1 MNQEEY
7 LLVCL
12 MEESSEIA
20 QAAAKSLRFG
30 LDDTHPDRPTETNE
44 LDLLTEYYQLLTVM
58 ELLQENDKI
67 KKLSPTEIQ
76 EIKDK
81 KKSKLTEYMSYSQD
95 KGKLRE

>member
-30 LDDTHPDRPTETNE
+30 LDDTHPNRPTETNE
-44 LDLLTEYYQLLTVM
+44 LDLLTEYYQLFT
-58 ELLQENDKI
+58 
-67 KKLSPTEIQ
+67 
-76 EIKDK
+76 
-81 KKSKLTEYMSYSQD
+81 
-95 KGKLRE
+95 G